1 VRHGVRKLV
10 LGGCLLTGPFP
21 GVQLLR
27 PDKPLEF
34 MADYFSN
41 ALQGRTA
48 VARSYRYI
56 RLTRRN
62 RQAFL
67 DNLAAAYACMARQ
80 GESKGG
86 GLTGADYMQLIKL
99 LCQDFPNDIVAS
111 LTQVLDKK
119 ETDIISFPV
128 FVAGVNACLIYEEFF
143 EHAEHIFNA
152 CDIEGKGLVDQEV
165 FFSILRQ
172 MNQTTADVD
181 HATEGWTIPSFQ
193 LIDTASA
200 ILQQDGVSTTAKITY
215 KQFILTVIKVF
226 ISRGEAQAVG
236 RSQG

>member
-1 VRHGVRKLV
+1 MH
-10 LGGCLLTGPFP
+10 
-21 GVQLLR
+21 R

-67 DNLAAAYACMARQ
+67 DNLAAAYSCLARQ

-86 GLTGADYMQLIKL
+86 GLTGGEYLQLIKL
-99 LCQDFPNDIVAS
+99 LCQDFPNDIVRS

-172 MNQTTADVD
+172 LNQTAADVD

-193 LIDTASA
+193 LIDNASA
-200 ILQQDGVSTTAKITY
+200 ILQDEGVSPTAKISY
-215 KQFILTVIKVF
+215 KQFVLTVIKVF
-226 ISRGEAQAVG
+226 ISRGDSQATG
-236 RSQG
+236 RAV